1 MVFSKKMIMC
11 IRKVTWE
18 GRNGEDW
25 FFKRKTYIEGPFLMG
40 EASFQI
46 PYPNLILWKKKIML
60 FNWILSLYSKLNCSK
75 EEKSAFNSKIG
86 KLAEKMDL
94 QLVLWSECLNE
105 KLETYTLSSQKQN
118 G

>member
-1 MVFSKKMIMC
+1 MEKTDSSK
-11 IRKVTWE
+11 E
-18 GRNGEDW
+18 
-25 FFKRKTYIEGPFLMG
+25 KRTLKDLFWWGKHLSKYRIQI
-40 EASFQI
+40 SF
-46 PYPNLILWKKKIML
+46 YEKKKIML